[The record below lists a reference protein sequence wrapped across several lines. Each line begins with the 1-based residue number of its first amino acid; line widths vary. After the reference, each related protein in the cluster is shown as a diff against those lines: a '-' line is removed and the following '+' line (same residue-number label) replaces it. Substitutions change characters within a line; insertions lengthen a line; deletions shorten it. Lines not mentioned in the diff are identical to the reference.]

1 MADADLRTAATTAVA
16 LDQQF
21 GKVLAEREVSVMRL
35 AIGAYRANSLT
46 PTQALAFWGQMAELH
61 ALEAYLER
69 GARKAIA
76 AAEAAVEAD
85 DGGQ

>member
-21 GKVLAEREVSVMRL
+21 GKVLAERETSVIRL
-35 AIGAYRANSLT
+35 AIGAYRGNTLS

-69 GARKAIA
+69 DARRKIS
-76 AAEAAVEAD
+76 AAEAAMEAD